1 MSAKE
6 ELHII
11 NENLSTKKE
20 AIIQRIMNLTDEQ
33 FDLLLT
39 LYSQQEQESDP
50 ACQVQHRT
58 SA

>member
-1 MSAKE
+1 MSAT

-11 NENLSTKKE
+11 DENLSTKRE
-20 AIIQRIMNLTDEQ
+20 MIIQRIMNLSDEQ

-50 ACQVQHRT
+50 ACPALRQT